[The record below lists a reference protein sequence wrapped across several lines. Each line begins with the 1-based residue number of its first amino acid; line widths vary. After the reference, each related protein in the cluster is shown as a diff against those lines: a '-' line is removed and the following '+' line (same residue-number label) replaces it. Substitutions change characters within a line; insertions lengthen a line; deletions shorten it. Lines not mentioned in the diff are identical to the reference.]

1 MKRMGS
7 NIPGQ
12 HMKTN
17 KFALFFFAL
26 SLLSLPGH
34 AADSISLSAA
44 QIDALDITTAPVSKA
59 SHASTHGL
67 PARVVLP
74 NNQLFIVSSP
84 LSGYIEK
91 MEANVN
97 DQVKKGQVLA
107 WLQSPSLAEA
117 ERAYLE
123 AQTRFQL
130 ASETMKRDKKLFDE
144 GIISQ
149 SRYSSARSRY
159 IEAQAALS
167 GQKQI
172 LALSGLSEGALKAL
186 AENGKIGSALALRS
200 PLDGFVLEQ
209 MGIAGQRVDAASP
222 IYRIAKLSPTWLE
235 IEVPAALLPRIKEG
249 SLVTVQSMHAEGV
262 LSSIGKSVNPASQT
276 VMARAKMTR
285 NIDSLKPGLKVE
297 AKISSASENLWQV
310 PTESLARIGG
320 NPIVFVR
327 TPSGFQAR
335 FVEIVSESGTEVLVK
350 GLSGGETI
358 AVHGIAALKSALSG
372 SK

>member
-1 MKRMGS
+1 
-7 NIPGQ
+7 
-12 HMKTN
+12 MKTN
-17 KFALFFFAL
+17 KFTVFFFVF

-34 AADSISLSAA
+34 AADSVSLTAA
-44 QIDALDITTAPVSKA
+44 QIDALGIKTAPVSRA

-91 MEANVN
+91 MEANAN
-97 DQVKKGQVLA
+97 DHVKKGQVLA

-130 ASETMKRDKKLFDE
+130 ASETMERDKKLFDE
-144 GIISQ
+144 GIISRG
-149 SRYSSARSRY
+149 RYSSSRSRY
-159 IEAQAALS
+159 IEAQAAAS

-172 LALSGLSEGALKAL
+172 LMLSGLSGAELKAL
-186 AENGKIGSALALRS
+186 AENGKIGSTLVLRS

-209 MGIAGQRVDAASP
+209 LGIAGQRVDASSP
-222 IYRIAKLSPTWLE
+222 IYRIAQLSPIWLE
-235 IEVPAALLPRIKEG
+235 IEVPASLLPRLKED
-249 SLVTVQSMHAEGV
+249 SMVTVQGTDAEGV
-262 LSSIGKSVNPASQT
+262 LYSIGKSVNPASQT
-276 VMARAKMTR
+276 VMVRAKMTR
-285 NIDSLKPGLKVE
+285 NIDLLKPGLKVE
-297 AKISSASENLWQV
+297 AKISSASENLWQISS
-310 PTESLARIGG
+310 ESLARIGG
-320 NPIVFVR
+320 NPAVFVR
-327 TPSGFQAR
+327 TPSGFSMKP
-335 FVEIVSESGTEVLVK
+335 VEVVSESGTEILVK
-350 GLSGGETI
+350 GLSGDETI